1 VKILIYSHA
10 FAPSVGG
17 VETFVMLLAQALAD
31 RDETAEREGEGPRS
45 VTVVT
50 QTPGRDFDDSPLAFR
65 VVRRPTLRALWR
77 LLGGAD
83 VIHLA
88 GPALVTLAFA
98 ILRRKPVVV
107 EHHGFQA
114 ICPNGQLLYEPTRMP
129 CPGHFMAHRFDECL
143 RCNASKGKLRS
154 LRMLLLTFLRRQLCR
169 LAAVNIA
176 PTRWLG
182 SVLGLPR
189 TTVIYHAVER
199 HEHSSATSSR
209 SLDPPTFAF
218 MGRLVSTKGV
228 SALLEAANQLKERGW
243 VFQVKVLGDGPERQ
257 ALEAKTDSLGLRDC
271 VDFRGYVPQ
280 SSLEQDLAGVAAV
293 VMPSLAGEVFGLV
306 AAEQMARGRLLI
318 ASDVGGLGE
327 VVGDAGLKVAAGDVT
342 ALAERME
349 KVLQAPGLIT
359 ELGQKARERA
369 LSLFCQQRMVAEH
382 VAAYDRLAGPE
393 AP

>member
-1 VKILIYSHA
+1 MNVLIYSHV
-10 FAPSVGG
+10 FAPNVGG
-17 VETFVMLLAQALAD
+17 VETFVMLLARALLD
-31 RDETAEREGEGPRS
+31 HERETEKPTERTRT

-50 QTPGRDFDDSPLAFR
+50 QTPRGDFDDGSLPFR
-65 VVRRPTLRALWR
+65 VVRCPKLATLWR

-83 VIHLA
+83 VVHLA
-88 GPALVTLAFA
+88 GPALVALSLA
-98 ILRRKPVVV
+98 ILRRKPVAI
-107 EHHGFQA
+107 EHHGLQT

-129 CPGHFMAHRFDECL
+129 CPGHFMARRYYECL
-143 RCNASKGKLRS
+143 RCNAPQGTLRS
-154 LRMLLLTFLRRQLCR
+154 LRIVLLTFPRRLLSR
-169 LAAVNIA
+169 LAAANIV

-182 SVLGLPR
+182 SILRLPR
-189 TTVIYHAVER
+189 TTVIYHAVQR
-199 HEHSSATSSR
+199 HQDGNATFSR
-209 SLDPPTFAF
+209 PSYPPTFAF

-228 SALLEAANQLKERGW
+228 SVLLEAANQLKKKGW
-243 VFQVKVLGDGPERQ
+243 DFQVKVLGDGPERH
-257 ALEAKTDSLGLRDC
+257 ALEAKVDLLGLRDC

-280 SSLEQDLAGVAAV
+280 SLLEQDLTGVAAV

-342 ALAERME
+342 ALADCME

-369 LSLFCQQRMVAEH
+369 LSLFCQQRMVGEH
-382 VAAYDRLAGPE
+382 VAAYGRLVRPE

>member
-1 VKILIYSHA
+1 
-10 FAPSVGG
+10 
-17 VETFVMLLAQALAD
+17 MLL
-31 RDETAEREGEGPRS
+31 
-45 VTVVT
+45 V
-50 QTPGRDFDDSPLAFR
+50 
-65 VVRRPTLRALWR
+65 
-77 LLGGAD
+77 
-83 VIHLA
+83 
-88 GPALVTLAFA
+88 
-98 ILRRKPVVV
+98 
-107 EHHGFQA
+107 
-114 ICPNGQLLYEPTRMP
+114 
-129 CPGHFMAHRFDECL
+129 
-143 RCNASKGKLRS
+143 
-154 LRMLLLTFLRRQLCR
+154 TFLRRQLCR

-182 SVLGLPR
+182 SVLWLPR

-199 HEHSSATSSR
+199 HEHSGASSSR
-209 SLDPPTFAF
+209 SLYPPTFAF
-218 MGRLVSTKGV
+218 MGRLVTTKGV
-228 SALLEAANQLKERGW
+228 SVLLEAANQLKKRGW
-243 VFQVKVLGDGPERQ
+243 AFQVKVLGDGPERH
-257 ALEAKTDSLGLRDC
+257 ALEAKADSLGLRDC

-349 KVLQAPGLIT
+349 KVLQTPGLIT

-382 VAAYDRLAGPE
+382 VAAYNRLARPE

>member
-17 VETFVMLLAQALAD
+17 VETFVMLLARALAD
-31 RDETAEREGEGPRS
+31 RDEKA

-50 QTPGRDFDDSPLAFR
+50 QTPRREFDDSSLAFR

-88 GPALVTLAFA
+88 GPALVALAFA

-107 EHHGFQA
+107 EHHGFQV

-129 CPGHFMAHRFDECL
+129 CPGHFMAHRFDECM

-199 HEHSSATSSR
+199 HEHSGSSSR
-209 SLDPPTFAF
+209 SLYPPTFAF

-228 SALLEAANQLKERGW
+228 SVLLEAANELRKKGW
-243 VFQVKVLGDGPERQ
+243 TFRLKVLGDGPERHT
-257 ALEAKTDSLGLRDC
+257 LEARADSLGLRDC

-280 SSLEQDLAGVAAV
+280 SSLEQDLASVAAV

-327 VVGDAGLKVAAGDVT
+327 VVGDAGLKVPAGDVT

-349 KVLQAPGLIT
+349 KVLQAPGLFT

-369 LSLFCQQRMVAEH
+369 SSLFCQQRMVAEH
-382 VAAYDRLAGPE
+382 VAAYNRLARPD

>member
-1 VKILIYSHA
+1 MKILIYSRA

-17 VETFVMLLAQALAD
+17 IETFVMLLARALAD
-31 RDETAEREGEGPRS
+31 REQEAEKVGERPRT

-50 QTPGRDFDDSPLAFR
+50 QTPRRDFDDASLPFR
-65 VVRRPTLRALWR
+65 VVRCAKFGALWR

-88 GPALVTLAFA
+88 GPALAALALA
-98 ILRRKPVVV
+98 ILRRKPVVI
-107 EHHGFQA
+107 EHHGFQT

-129 CPGHFMAHRFDECL
+129 CPGHFMAHRYYECL
-143 RCNASKGKLRS
+143 RCNAPKGKLRS
-154 LRMLLLTFLRRQLCR
+154 LTMLLLTFARRQLCR

-176 PTRWLG
+176 PTRWLK
-182 SVLGLPR
+182 SALGLPR
-189 TTVIYHAVER
+189 TAVIYHAVER
-199 HEHSSATSSR
+199 HQDDGATLSR
-209 SLDPPTFAF
+209 PSYPPTFAF

-228 SALLEAANQLKERGW
+228 SVLLEAANQLKKKGW
-243 VFQVKVLGDGPERQ
+243 AFQVKVLGDGPERH
-257 ALEAKTDSLGLRDC
+257 ALEAKVDSLGLRDC

-280 SSLEQDLAGVAAV
+280 SSLEEDLAGVAAV

-349 KVLQAPGLIT
+349 KVLQAPSLTT
-359 ELGQKARERA
+359 ELGQRARERA
-369 LSLFCQQRMVAEH
+369 LSLFCEQRMVAEH
-382 VAAYDRLAGPE
+382 VAAYGRLVSPE